1 MNVTRP
7 NTLTLSLLAASTAT
21 LLMTAACSSLPKG
34 ETTKHVITK
43 EGVPGV
49 YSVET
54 FKTTATVTAID
65 AATRKVTIVSK
76 EGKKQVLK
84 AGPEVVNFD
93 QIRIGDQVVVTA
105 VEELLVYM
113 AKDGLPTPDGTSA
126 VVALAPKGDKPGV
139 VMAGTSQITAK
150 VVGLDRK
157 NRKAMLQ
164 LPDGTT
170 KTITVRPDVNLSGHT
185 VGEEVVFR
193 CTEAVAI
200 SVEKP

>member
-1 MNVTRP
+1 MNVM
-7 NTLTLSLLAASTAT
+7 NTKISTLWLLSAVTASLLMNT
-21 LLMTAACSSLPKG
+21 ACSSLPKG
-34 ETTKHVITK
+34 ETRKQVIFK

-65 AATRKVTIVSK
+65 AAKRKVTIVSK
-76 EGKKQVLK
+76 DGKKQVLK
-84 AGPEVVNFD
+84 TGPEVVNFD

-105 VEELLVYM
+105 VEELVVYM
-113 AKDGLPTPDGTSA
+113 AKDGLPIPDGTNA
-126 VVALAPKGDKPGV
+126 LVALAPKGDKPGV
-139 VMAGTSQITAK
+139 VMAETSQVTAK
-150 VVGLDRK
+150 VVGLDRQ

-170 KTITVRPDVNLSGHT
+170 KTITVRQDVNLSGHT
-185 VGEEVVFR
+185 LGEEVVFR
-193 CTEAVAI
+193 STEAVAI